1 MSYNPQFAKL
11 GEILVNENMITEE
24 QLNQAL
30 AEQKN
35 KKDKLGNILISNG
48 TITEDD
54 LVKAFSL
61 QLGSKSISEDELLK
75 APEETVKLLAEDFAK
90 ENNVITLKQ
99 TDNSIYVAMEDP
111 EDVATIDA
119 IKKLTNLNPEI
130 LVAGKTCLLYTSDAA
145 DE

>member
-1 MSYNPQFAKL
+1 M
-11 GEILVNENMITEE
+11 
-24 QLNQAL
+24 
-30 AEQKN
+30 
-35 KKDKLGNILISNG
+35 
-48 TITEDD
+48 
-54 LVKAFSL
+54 VKAFSL
-61 QLGSKSISEDELLK
+61 QLGSKSINEDELLK

-130 LVAGKTCLLYTSDAA
+130 LVAGKTAISNAIETLYERVKKSGEVESAISNIKVVPGSEDDGDDLDLVEEKVSAKDAPFVKLVNLILT
-145 DE
+145 